1 MTEQVS
7 VGEFTGR
14 IKWFNKKAGYGFITG
29 ADGVHKDVDI
39 FIHHSGIEV
48 GKETYKYLVQGE
60 YVSFDVKE
68 VSEGEHKIVG
78 VNVRGVN
85 GGMLMCET
93 PRPPRRRRNVPRK
106 RQNTG
111 GDGGDV
117 VPVRVVEPVKTGGR
131 RGGRQGEPREEWVLM
146 RRVTG
151 GSSSTSGRGGGRVGG
166 GRRGGR
172 KQETQTTA

>member
-1 MTEQVS
+1 MTETTPVVS

-29 ADGVHKDVDI
+29 TEGVHKDVDI
-39 FIHHSGIEV
+39 FVHHSGIEV

-60 YVSFDVKE
+60 YVSFNVTE
-68 VSEGEHKIVG
+68 VSEGEHKIVAS
-78 VNVRGVN
+78 NVRGVN

-93 PRPPRRRRNVPRK
+93 PRPPRRRKTVPPRK

-111 GDGGDV
+111 GEGDV
-117 VPVRVVEPVKTGGR
+117 VPVRVVDSGSR
-131 RGGRQGEPREEWVLM
+131 RKVQQPREEWVLM

-151 GSSSTSGRGGGRVGG
+151 GSGRGGGRIG
-166 GRRGGR
+166 GRGR
-172 KQETQTTA
+172 RNVKRDTE